1 MSYTCLIEFHN
12 NNGARYS
19 IKTNIQLTKM
29 YKDEDNIKILFPSKE
44 DIINFEF
51 DTQEDDI
58 FISMDIEKIG
68 KLEFKNKNEFRLNHT
83 PDKYK
88 RRLAHKIKWDLKTNK
103 KKIKVKFII
112 INKNNNSNIYEIL
125 NKYAILP

>member
-19 IKTNIQLTKM
+19 IKTNIQLTKI

-58 FISMDIEKIG
+58 FI
-68 KLEFKNKNEFRLNHT
+68 
-83 PDKYK
+83 
-88 RRLAHKIKWDLKTNK
+88 
-103 KKIKVKFII
+103 
-112 INKNNNSNIYEIL
+112 
-125 NKYAILP
+125 